1 MLLFLLYSFAV
12 GQMSV
17 FLSGGSVTLWMTV
30 GMDRSDEPADCREW
44 HVVVLFPFTY
54 PRKSSTLAWL
64 HV

>member
-30 GMDRSDEPADCREW
+30 GMDQTNLQTAVSGMLLYCF
-44 HVVVLFPFTY
+44 H
-54 PRKSSTLAWL
+54 L
-64 HV
+64 HTHGSHQL